1 MAQRNTSGKKLVAS
15 ALIAGAVSLGTA
27 GLLGGGA
34 GVASANCPGCAP
46 PAPTKYIPP
55 IQGPGI
61 HHY

>member
-1 MAQRNTSGKKLVAS
+1 MNTKKLVAS
-15 ALIAGAVSLGTA
+15 TLIAGAVSLGAA
-27 GLLGGGA
+27 GLLGAGA

-46 PAPTKYIPP
+46 PNPGAYIPP